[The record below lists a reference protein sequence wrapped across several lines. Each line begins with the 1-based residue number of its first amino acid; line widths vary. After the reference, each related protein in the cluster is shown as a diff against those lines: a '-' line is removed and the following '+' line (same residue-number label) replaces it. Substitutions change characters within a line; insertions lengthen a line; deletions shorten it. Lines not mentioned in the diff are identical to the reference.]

1 MSLTTNKG
9 IDIITI
15 GSPNWG
21 QPVNDNST
29 LIDKAFGSFTTVS
42 GTSGDI
48 TLTTTQYQNMCLKS
62 DTAAFLAN
70 VTFVIPSG
78 VAGQWVVI
86 NQSAANNFELR
97 IKNAA
102 DAAFV
107 SIPRGETRTVYS
119 DGTKVFL
126 SDTGSVPS
134 GSVMMFAMSTAPT
147 GWLKANGAAVSRTTY
162 AALFAA
168 IGTTFGAGD
177 GATTFNVPELRGEFL
192 RGWDDGRAVDTGR
205 VFGSAQ
211 LDQMQRITGEGG
223 ADVWG
228 RRSGTPVSTGAITM
242 VTGPNQLFAG
252 TGSSATFSR
261 LQFDSADSP
270 SARASSTTSGETRSR
285 NVALLACI
293 KF

>member
-42 GTSGDI
+42 GTSGSI

-62 DTAAFLAN
+62 GTAAFLAN

-86 NQSAANNFELR
+86 NQSAASNFELR

-107 SIPRGETRTVYS
+107 SIPSGETRTVYS
-119 DGTKVFL
+119 DGTKVFFA
-126 SDTGSVPS
+126 DTRETIPVEVPS
-134 GSVMMFAMSTAPT
+134 GAVWMFAMSTAPT
-147 GWLKANGAAVSRTTY
+147 GWLKANGAAVSRSTY
-162 AALFAA
+162 AALFSA

-192 RGWDDGRAVDTGR
+192 RGWADGRAVDTGR
-205 VFGSAQ
+205 AFGSSQ
-211 LDQMQRITGEGG
+211 VNQTQWYGG
-223 ADVWG
+223 
-228 RRSGTPVSTGAITM
+228 GTVINTNTVSTYSG
-242 VTGPNQLFAG
+242 GPNNGLISGKFVD
-252 TGSSATFSR
+252 TSANTMDRINFS
-261 LQFDSADSP
+261 F
-270 SARASSTTSGETRSR
+270 STTTETRPR
-285 NVALLACI
+285 NIALLACI